1 MKKTPSRNLTSV
13 QVKPEIAKMM
23 ARLVAQGMSKSEV
36 INEALRQYLI
46 EKELSEVRRQLLPY
60 AQAKGIFTDQDIDR
74 LLA

>member
-1 MKKTPSRNLTSV
+1 MKKTPVRKLTSV

-46 EKELSEVRRQLLPY
+46 EKELAEVRRQLLPY
-60 AQAKGIFTDQDIDR
+60 AQSKGIFTDQDIDR